1 MALAAKPHAAL
12 TRIQVGEQRALL
24 IARWCAY
31 VGLAAL
37 VVQTEHGG
45 CAKGTELQPA
55 SPAGSDRTCWLREGH
70 RRNGSTGTCSRS
82 YPMRTSGMA
91 AMPMTQTQTGRV
103 TTNRATSRWRG
114 WNAAEWR

>member
-12 TRIQVGEQRALL
+12 TRRIQVGEQRALL

-45 CAKGTELQPA
+45 CAKGTELGPDMLA
-55 SPAGSDRTCWLREGH
+55 A
-70 RRNGSTGTCSRS
+70 RR
-82 YPMRTSGMA
+82 
-91 AMPMTQTQTGRV
+91 AMQEFV
-103 TTNRATSRWRG
+103 TNRA
-114 WNAAEWR
+114 AENLARISPISDQVSDRFCWTIGPLF

>member
-45 CAKGTELQPA
+45 CAKGTELGPDMLA
-55 SPAGSDRTCWLREGH
+55 A
-70 RRNGSTGTCSRS
+70 RR
-82 YPMRTSGMA
+82 
-91 AMPMTQTQTGRV
+91 AMQEFV
-103 TTNRATSRWRG
+103 TNRA
-114 WNAAEWR
+114 AENLARISPISDQVSDRFCWTIGPLF

>member
-1 MALAAKPHAAL
+1 MALAAKPHVAL

-45 CAKGTELQPA
+45 CAKGTDGMGPPELVPG
-55 SPAGSDRTCWLREGH
+55 PT
-70 RRNGSTGTCSRS
+70 
-82 YPMRTSGMA
+82 P
-91 AMPMTQTQTGRV
+91 
-103 TTNRATSRWRG
+103 
-114 WNAAEWR
+114 